1 MFGGIIS
8 QFDDFSIKFV
18 GQNGFGNTTDFMP
31 DEIAIRQ
38 LTKKS
43 WLKSRLW
50 YILPPTILAICD
62 LHQKVQ
68 VADYFLVVIFTAG
81 ETFFIIFIV

>member
-1 MFGGIIS
+1 MLDSALQSSIPYFNINCSTWMIGGIIS

-43 WLKSRLW
+43 
-50 YILPPTILAICD
+50 
-62 LHQKVQ
+62 
-68 VADYFLVVIFTAG
+68 
-81 ETFFIIFIV
+81 